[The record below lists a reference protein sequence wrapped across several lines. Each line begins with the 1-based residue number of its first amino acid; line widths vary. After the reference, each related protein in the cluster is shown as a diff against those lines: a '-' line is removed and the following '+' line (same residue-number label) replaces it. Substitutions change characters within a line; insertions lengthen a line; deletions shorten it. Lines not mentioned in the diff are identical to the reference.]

1 MVFRHKDILW
11 FAAIGSVE
19 PAIVMPAET
28 SGATPYRIAF
38 VLIPRFNMMAL
49 NATLEPIRVANYIT
63 GRKLYEWQFLS
74 IDGGTVTASNGMALA
89 ADVLKEAGDKWRA
102 IFVCGSWDSEHF
114 ENAELFA
121 WLRRMDRFGI
131 CLGAM
136 DIGTYILAR
145 AKLLSG
151 YRVAVLWYCIQAF
164 QEAYPNTIA
173 EEKLFVVDRNRTT
186 IAGGTGGL
194 DMMLDDI
201 ERRHGP
207 QLAQEVAEH
216 ILHFP
221 SRGSE
226 APQRIAWE
234 ENRAATSALVRKA
247 ISLMESHI
255 EDPLTIPEISTRMTV
270 SQRKLERAFRRDL
283 GCSVVGFYRV
293 LRLQFAR
300 VLLTNTDLTIR
311 EISVACGYSSLS
323 HFAKSF
329 SEQFGKR
336 PRDHREAWPDSQS
349 APVWPGMTASLARFA
364 NEAREW
370 EKRR

>member
-1 MVFRHKDILW
+1 M
-11 FAAIGSVE
+11 AAQYSD
-19 PAIVMPAET
+19 
-28 SGATPYRIAF
+28 ATPYKIAF

-49 NATLEPIRVANYIT
+49 SATLEPIRVANYIT
-63 GRKLYEWQFLS
+63 GRELYEWQFLS
-74 IDGGTVTASNGMALA
+74 IDGGTVTASNGMVLSTEALT
-89 ADVLKEAGDKWRA
+89 DTDNKWRA

-114 ENAELFA
+114 ENAQLFA
-121 WLRRMDRFGI
+121 WLRRMNRHGI
-131 CLGAM
+131 RLGAM

-173 EEKLFVVDRNRTT
+173 EEKLFVIDRNRTT
-186 IAGGTGGL
+186 IAGGTAGL

-216 ILHFP
+216 ILHYP
-221 SRGSE
+221 SRGPE
-226 APQRIAWE
+226 APQRIARE
-234 ENRAATSALVRKA
+234 ESRAATSALVRKA
-247 ISLMESHI
+247 ISLMERQI
-255 EDPLTIPEISTRMTV
+255 EDPITIPEIAVRMAV

-283 GCSVVGFYRV
+283 NCSVVGFYRV

-300 VLLTNTDLTIR
+300 VLLTNTDLAIR

-329 SEQFGKR
+329 SQQFGKR

-370 EKRR
+370 EKHRT